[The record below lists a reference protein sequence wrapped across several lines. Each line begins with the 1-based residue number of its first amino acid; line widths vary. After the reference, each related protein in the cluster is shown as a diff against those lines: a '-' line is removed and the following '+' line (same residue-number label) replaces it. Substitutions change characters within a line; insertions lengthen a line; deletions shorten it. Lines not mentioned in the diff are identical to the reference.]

1 MAPIGSLGV
10 QTLVW
15 TSGHKVKEEPVKK
28 FFIVSKII
36 ILTLLLPVFLLSLM
50 ILVGDFSIKI
60 IRRYT
65 VINNTDKT
73 IYITPLI
80 KYSGFDAKYCEK
92 GFSLE
97 ENCCRRDTIFG
108 RCEIAKDS
116 EIYLAAVKDTEFQVL
131 PQYLFYKDI
140 LPGLVPLNQTNIQVP
155 PKGKH
160 IFYINY
166 EDLKHEMGPKILLIR
181 ENNNYYFLSANF
193 WKSDTIE
200 SLSGLNKAS
209 NKIIRSVPVDSDLGV
224 FVRVCV
230 FYYILF
236 LIVFIIPYWLIRTL
250 ASGEQA

>member
-1 MAPIGSLGV
+1 M
-10 QTLVW
+10 
-15 TSGHKVKEEPVKK
+15 
-28 FFIVSKII
+28 
-36 ILTLLLPVFLLSLM
+36 FLF
-50 ILVGDFSIKI
+50 GDFSI

-80 KYSGFDAKYCEK
+80 KYHGFDAKHCEK
-92 GFSLE
+92 CSSLE
-97 ENCCRRDTIFG
+97 ENGCWRISGGCHIV
-108 RCEIAKDS
+108 EDS

-140 LPGLVPLNQTNIQVP
+140 LPDLVPLNQTNIQVP

-166 EDLKHEMGPKILLIR
+166 EDLKYEVGPTILLIR
-181 ENNNYYFLSANF
+181 ENNNYYFLSAEF
-193 WKSDTIE
+193 WGSNTIE
-200 SLSGLNKAS
+200 SLSGLSKAPNKM
-209 NKIIRSVPVDSDLGV
+209 IRSVSDHSDLEI

-230 FYYILF
+230 LHFWLF
-236 LIVFIIPYWLIRTL
+236 LIAFIIPYWLIRTL